1 MRVNRAIST
10 LAFIVGASSCAAS
23 SSPATSPPAPAG
35 AGVVV
40 RVVDGDTVQIKIG
53 RQTTPVRLIG
63 VNTPET
69 VDPNR
74 PPQCFGAEAKKRT
87 RELLPPGT
95 AVRLER
101 DPEPRDKY
109 GRLLAYVFTSSG
121 TFVNLVLAQE
131 GFATTMAIAPNT
143 SHQSEFAA
151 AVARAREGRL
161 GLWGACPGFGAAA
174 DPATTLAP

>member
-1 MRVNRAIST
+1 MRVNCAIST
-10 LAFIVGASSCAAS
+10 LAFIMGASSCSPS
-23 SSPATSPPAPAG
+23 SSPEARPSTPAG
-35 AGVVV
+35 SAVVV

-53 RQTTPVRLIG
+53 RETTPVRLIG
-63 VNTPET
+63 INTPET

-74 PPQCFGAEAKKRT
+74 PPQCFGAEAKNRT

-101 DPEPRDKY
+101 DPDPRDKY
-109 GRLLAYVFTSSG
+109 GRLLAYVFTSGG

-143 SHQSEFAA
+143 SHESEFAA
-151 AVARAREGRL
+151 AVDHARAGRL
-161 GLWGACPGFGAAA
+161 GLWGSCSGFGAPA